1 MPTPASRAEELAER
15 LNIAGLSPA
24 VREQSNHLFVEV
36 EAPDPTSSETWE
48 ALLGALEGAD
58 HFGHR
63 VSPGGTV
70 IWAAIHKGDPRGR
83 GDCPGAWPSALG
95 S

>member
-15 LNIAGLSPA
+15 LNIAGLTTE
-24 VREQSNHLFVEV
+24 VKEHDNHFLVEV
-36 EAPDPTSSETWE
+36 EVPDPVSQETWKALLE
-48 ALLGALEGAD
+48 ALEAAD
-58 HFGHR
+58 HFGQH
-63 VSPGGTV
+63 VSVGGTV
-70 IWAAIHKGDPRGR
+70 IWAAIRKGDPRGS